1 LPNREFTSKE
11 FANPNR
17 RKVKMTDHLLY
28 LYKHQAKYSTP
39 LKLFLL
45 VCFNLI
51 IAPAIYAASSNGFER
66 SQAYALGIL
75 GIATLCFSIY
85 LFIVMFQPEKF

>member
-1 LPNREFTSKE
+1 MIDQLTNLPKYRST
-11 FANPNR
+11 
-17 RKVKMTDHLLY
+17 T
-28 LYKHQAKYSTP
+28 KYSIP

-51 IAPAIYAASSNGFER
+51 IAPAIYAASSDGFGR